1 MNLTDLKVPNE
12 KVGAVIKEVMKLC
25 GKTPNAVPS
34 AATVK
39 RVVDSKLS
47 VSHKQIS
54 DVLKIKKN
62 TSLYT
67 DETSKFG
74 KSIQTY
80 VLTDEEQNSYILG
93 LREMFNKS
101 GQSTLDTLNEILSDI
116 ILHCYKKEKENQ
128 MNPGYSIL
136 ANIRDTMS
144 DRASTEK
151 TFNNLLEEF
160 RSTILP
166 EIVDNWNDLDDIEK
180 KLCSK
185 LNNFFCGLHLLVGMA
200 DSCETSIKKFEI
212 EFNDGK
218 NIGSA
223 VRLE

>member
-1 MNLTDLKVPNE
+1 
-12 KVGAVIKEVMKLC
+12 
-25 GKTPNAVPS
+25 
-34 AATVK
+34 
-39 RVVDSKLS
+39 
-47 VSHKQIS
+47 
-54 DVLKIKKN
+54 
-62 TSLYT
+62 
-67 DETSKFG
+67 
-74 KSIQTY
+74 
-80 VLTDEEQNSYILG
+80 
-93 LREMFNKS
+93 
-101 GQSTLDTLNEILSDI
+101 
-116 ILHCYKKEKENQ
+116 
-128 MNPGYSIL
+128 
-136 ANIRDTMS
+136 MS

-166 EIVDNWNDLDDIEK
+166 EVVDNWNDLDDIEK